1 MPTAKKAAVIDELT
15 EKLGRINA
23 AALIEYR
30 GLTVAEIGELRGQ
43 LRPSNVEVQVTKNTL
58 LREAAHRN
66 DMIDLDEL
74 FNGPTAVAFIYG
86 DEASGTKA
94 LNDYF
99 RTARVGAIKAGILK
113 GGRGLTAEQFA
124 KLADLPNRET
134 LLAQIAGL
142 LESPLSQ
149 LAALFNAPAQ
159 QFAYALAAFE
169 DKGGAGATGVSAAAG
184 STASVSDEPALSEPV
199 AAPIEEATLT
209 AAEPAPASID
219 TATATLL
226 GSATELT
233 DTATATPVGSVT
245 ELTAST
251 TLAPVESVTDSS
263 GATTPA
269 PVESA
274 TAIPSDATL
283 TAPEPIVASTDAEP
297 EPIVASTTVATFAPV
312 EPATAISSAPT
323 PTMAEP
329 AMASIDATTL
339 APVEPTTEPV
349 QLATETTGSATE
361 PAQPIVMTESV
372 TEPAQPMVTTESATE
387 PAQHMVET
395 EPSTPVV
402 SSVTKTAQEV
412 AVDPSSAPESE
423 GSADAQP

>member
-1 MPTAKKAAVIDELT
+1 MPTAKKGAVIDELT

-66 DMIDLDEL
+66 DMVDLDEL

-86 DEASGTKA
+86 DESSGTKA

-149 LAALFNAPAQ
+149 LASLFNAPAQ
-159 QFAYALAAFE
+159 QLAYALAAFE
-169 DKGGAGATGVSAAAG
+169 DKGGAAATGVNAPAG
-184 STASVSDEPALSEPV
+184 HTTPTSDEPAPSESV
-199 AAPIEEATLT
+199 AASADGI
-209 AAEPAPASID
+209 APA
-219 TATATLL
+219 
-226 GSATELT
+226 ATEPT
-233 DTATATPVGSVT
+233 TAPSDAAPAAPLGSVT
-245 ELTAST
+245 EAFDGT
-251 TLAPVESVTDSS
+251 TLAPVASATDVV
-263 GATTPA
+263 GAAEPA

-274 TAIPSDATL
+274 TAISGDATP
-283 TAPEPIVASTDAEP
+283 TAPEPVVASTETAP
-297 EPIVASTTVATFAPV
+297 EPVVASTETAPEPVVTSTTVATFAPV
-312 EPATAISSAPT
+312 E
-323 PTMAEP
+323 
-329 AMASIDATTL
+329 
-339 APVEPTTEPV
+339 
-349 QLATETTGSATE
+349 SATE
-361 PAQPIVMTESV
+361 PTRLGAEITESV
-372 TEPAQPMVTTESATE
+372 TEPAHPTTETE
-387 PAQHMVET
+387 PATAAISSET
-395 EPSTPVV
+395 E
-402 SSVTKTAQEV
+402 TAQE
-412 AVDPSSAPESE
+412 AAADPTSAPESE
-423 GSADAQP
+423 GSADARP

>member
-66 DMIDLDEL
+66 DMTDLDEL

-169 DKGGAGATGVSAAAG
+169 DKGGAATGISAAAG
-184 STASVSDEPALSEPV
+184 STASVSDEPALSESV
-199 AAPIEEATLT
+199 AAPIEETTPAAT
-209 AAEPAPASID
+209 APAPLSTD
-219 TATATLL
+219 TATAAPL

-233 DTATATPVGSVT
+233 ASTTATSLGSAT

-251 TLAPVESVTDSS
+251 TLAPVESVTDPI

-274 TAIPSDATL
+274 TAISSDATR
-283 TAPEPIVASTDAEP
+283 TAPEPIVASTDAAP
-297 EPIVASTTVATFAPV
+297 EPAVASTTAATFAPV
-312 EPATAISSAPT
+312 ESATAIAST
-323 PTMAEP
+323 PAP
-329 AMASIDATTL
+329 AMAEADVALVDAATS
-339 APVEPTTEPV
+339 APVEPTIDPVQLATEPTIDPVQLATEPTIDPV

-361 PAQPIVMTESV
+361 PAR
-372 TEPAQPMVTTESATE
+372 PA
-387 PAQHMVET
+387 VEA

-402 SSVTKTAQEV
+402 SSATETAQR
-412 AVDPSSAPESE
+412 AAADPSSAPESE

>member
-1 MPTAKKAAVIDELT
+1 MPTAKKGAVIDELT

-66 DMIDLDEL
+66 DMVDLDEL

-86 DEASGTKA
+86 DESSGTKA

-149 LAALFNAPAQ
+149 LASLFNAPAQ
-159 QFAYALAAFE
+159 QLAYALAAFE
-169 DKGGAGATGVSAAAG
+169 DKGGAAATGVNAPAG
-184 STASVSDEPALSEPV
+184 HTTPTSDEPAPSESV
-199 AAPIEEATLT
+199 AASADGI
-209 AAEPAPASID
+209 APA
-219 TATATLL
+219 
-226 GSATELT
+226 ATEPTTVPSDAAPAAPL
-233 DTATATPVGSVT
+233 GSVT
-245 ELTAST
+245 EAFDGT
-251 TLAPVESVTDSS
+251 TLAPVASATDVV
-263 GATTPA
+263 GATEPA

-274 TAIPSDATL
+274 TAISGDATP
-283 TAPEPIVASTDAEP
+283 TAPEPVVASTETAP
-297 EPIVASTTVATFAPV
+297 EPVVTSTTVATFAPV
-312 EPATAISSAPT
+312 E
-323 PTMAEP
+323 
-329 AMASIDATTL
+329 
-339 APVEPTTEPV
+339 
-349 QLATETTGSATE
+349 SATE
-361 PAQPIVMTESV
+361 PTRLGAEITESV
-372 TEPAQPMVTTESATE
+372 TEPAHPTTETE
-387 PAQHMVET
+387 PATAAISSET
-395 EPSTPVV
+395 E
-402 SSVTKTAQEV
+402 TAQE
-412 AVDPSSAPESE
+412 AAADPTSAPESE
-423 GSADAQP
+423 GSADARP